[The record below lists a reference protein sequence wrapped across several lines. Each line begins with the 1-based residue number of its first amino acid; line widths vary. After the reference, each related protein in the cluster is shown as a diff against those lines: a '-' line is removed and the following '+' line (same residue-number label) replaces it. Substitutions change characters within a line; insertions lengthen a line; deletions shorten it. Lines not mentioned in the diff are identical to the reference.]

1 MKAPFKK
8 IVLTSLLIMSFT
20 PICYANNVIQQHA
33 NGEDGQL
40 VYHVKYD
47 YAAICKVLGITQ
59 DVYDQYWK
67 EGLSIVDM
75 AKKEGIERRE
85 IESYF
90 ITFHYQEMQK
100 WRKKGAMNERHYF
113 NLVYDLKDDITEF
126 IERNPNKE

>member
-8 IVLTSLLIMSFT
+8 IFLTSILIMSFT
-20 PICYANNVIQQHA
+20 PIGYANNVIQQHA
-33 NGEDGQL
+33 NGDEGQL

-47 YAAICKVLGITQ
+47 YDAICKVLGITQ
-59 DVYDQYWK
+59 EVYDQYWK

-113 NLVYDLKDDITEF
+113 HLVYELKDEITDF

>member
-8 IVLTSLLIMSFT
+8 IFLTSLLIMSFK

-47 YAAICKVLGITQ
+47 YDAICKVLGIAQ

-75 AKKEGIERRE
+75 AKKEGIERQE

-100 WRKKGAMNERHYF
+100 WRKKGAMNESLF
-113 NLVYDLKDDITEF
+113 SFSL
-126 IERNPNKE
+126 

>member
-8 IVLTSLLIMSFT
+8 IFLTSILIMSFT
-20 PICYANNVIQQHA
+20 PIGYANNVIQQHA
-33 NGEDGQL
+33 NGEEGQL
-40 VYHVKYD
+40 IYHVKYD
-47 YAAICKVLGITQ
+47 YDAICKVLGITQ
-59 DVYDQYWK
+59 KVYDQYWK

-90 ITFHYQEMQK
+90 IAFHYQEMQK
-100 WRKKGAMNERHYF
+100 WRKKGAMNEHHYF
-113 NLVYDLKDDITEF
+113 NLVYELKDQIKDF

>member
-1 MKAPFKK
+1 MKASFKK
-8 IVLTSLLIMSFT
+8 LILTSLLIMSFT

-113 NLVYDLKDDITEF
+113 NLVYDLKDDIKEF